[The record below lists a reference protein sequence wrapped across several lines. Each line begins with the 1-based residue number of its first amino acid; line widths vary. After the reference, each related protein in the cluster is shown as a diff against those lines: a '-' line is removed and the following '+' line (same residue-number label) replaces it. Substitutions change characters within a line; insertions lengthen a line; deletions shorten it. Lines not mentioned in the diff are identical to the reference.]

1 MVGVSHSPLKAQE
14 DFPSANFSSSSVCFV
29 KIRRLMS
36 DRVKEQWRSIIS
48 DCRHLLHCQK
58 LLRKAEQGPTTTATL
73 LAGAD
78 NSTAH
83 PRSSAAAHLLALTTS
98 SRAPI
103 SCLAAGF
110 SKAAF
115 IKVCYMVM
123 HCSLVPS
130 TPRPSS

>member
-1 MVGVSHSPLKAQE
+1 
-14 DFPSANFSSSSVCFV
+14 
-29 KIRRLMS
+29 MS
-36 DRVKEQWRSIIS
+36 DRVKEQWRNIIS
-48 DCRHLLHCQK
+48 DCRHLLPCQK

-83 PRSSAAAHLLALTTS
+83 PRSSAAAHLLTTS
-98 SRAPI
+98 SQTPI
-103 SCLAAGF
+103 SCLAVGF

-130 TPRPSS
+130 TPKPSSQASPVPNQ